1 MERTT
6 MKTLIYFAYGSN
18 LNPAQMRRRCPSAVQ
33 LARAT
38 LANHR
43 LSFAGHSAS
52 WSGGV
57 ANVVRAN
64 GAKVEGLLYVLS
76 ERDVQEL
83 DRCEGVP
90 AVYDRVVKRVVDEHG
105 RQRRVHVYRLDPE
118 LADEAMPGMRYF
130 EVICAAY
137 KRNGFD
143 RAPLADALARASK
156 VGRARVDRLAAR
168 PMLSP
173 PTGPTLARVF
183 VYGTLRAG
191 ERNHRLLEGAEF
203 VGQARTAPCF
213 RMVDLGSFPAIVGD
227 GSTPIEGEVYD
238 VDDAM
243 LARLDELEG
252 HPRFY
257 TRTRIELDD
266 GSEALAYLLRPTQV
280 VGRPPIPSG
289 NWLARN

>member
-1 MERTT
+1 

-18 LNPAQMRRRCPSAVQ
+18 LNPAQMRRRCPCAVQ

-38 LANHR
+38 LHNHR
-43 LSFAGHSAS
+43 LAFAGHSTA
-52 WSGGV
+52 WGGGV

-64 GAKVEGLLYVLS
+64 GAKVEGLLYVLG
-76 ERDVQEL
+76 EHDVQEL

-118 LADEAMPGMRYF
+118 LADETMPGMRYF

-156 VGRARVDRLAAR
+156 VGRARLDRLGGR
-168 PMLSP
+168 PAPSSAP
-173 PTGPTLARVF
+173 GPKLTRVF

-191 ERNHRLLEGAEF
+191 ERNHRLLEGAAF
-203 VGQARTAPCF
+203 VGEARTAPCF
-213 RMVDLGSFPAIVGD
+213 RMVDLGSFPGIVAD

-238 VDDAM
+238 VDDTM
-243 LARLDELEG
+243 LARLDRLEG
-252 HPRFY
+252 HPDFY
-257 TRTRIELDD
+257 TRTRIALEDS
-266 GSEALAYLLRPTQV
+266 SEALAYLLRPTQV
-280 VGRPPIPSG
+280 VGRPAIPSG